1 MAGLQVPHLPGPPN
15 LGYRQTVV
23 SRNWR
28 HLFVLLLLALAASFP
43 QTSEAMRPGA
53 RPERVTTTCMSA
65 EAIGTTASGEPAVEG
80 YAYDRGLAFCDGA
93 GVGRHGEDRRR
104 DPNGYEDSVNLYAYG
119 ANDPINHRDP
129 TGRIIDITDLSKNDR
144 ASLITALEAMVG
156 RGLREAR
163 NGILGTK
170 LVFDEG
176 RRSTRKPGAPV
187 SEVALRILAEA
198 IESPNEARLKSGFI
212 DMESKAPVQIAHAV
226 RDAKDR
232 KARKGTL
239 EGGTIFVDSADV
251 ETIRNERARKSFG
264 LGPVFF
270 HELLHLFGFAD
281 PPRFLQNH
289 QLGEVDTIVDQIR
302 RELGLPTRGVY
313 GNVRL
318 IELPNRPSR
327 CEMELIESDGTRIT
341 SELKCE

>member
-1 MAGLQVPHLPGPPN
+1 VRILA
-15 LGYRQTVV
+15 
-23 SRNWR
+23 
-28 HLFVLLLLALAASFP
+28 LLLALLFAPQAALASVAAFP
-43 QTSEAMRPGA
+43 ETALRGDREISAIRVGSTARQLADGRQETACFYDSNASAM
-53 RPERVTTTCMSA
+53 T
-65 EAIGTTASGEPAVEG
+65 
-80 YAYDRGLAFCDGA
+80 D
-93 GVGRHGEDRRR
+93 
-104 DPNGYEDSVNLYAYG
+104 
-119 ANDPINHRDP
+119 DPINHRDP